1 MVSRTPTI
9 SVQERKVRWVYG
21 TVVASTNDTFPVAD
35 LESVTTILGFT
46 TVDGAEVTF
55 SINGN
60 VVTLTTSG
68 LTDETIAFLAWGA
81 TKP

>member
-9 SVQERKVRWVYG
+9 SIQERKVRWVYG
-21 TVVASTNDTFPVAD
+21 TVVASTNDTFPISD
-35 LESVTTILGFT
+35 LQSVTIILGVK
-46 TVDGAEVTF
+46 TVDGVQVSF
-55 SINGN
+55 SIAGN
-60 VVTLTTSG
+60 VVTLTTLG

>member
-9 SVQERKVRWVYG
+9 SIQERKVRWVYG
-21 TVVASTNDTFPVAD
+21 TVVASTNDTFPISD
-35 LESVTTILGFT
+35 LQSVTIILGVK
-46 TVDGAEVTF
+46 TVDGVQVSF
-55 SINGN
+55 SIAGN
-60 VVTLTTSG
+60 VITLTTPG

>member
-9 SVQERKVRWVYG
+9 SIQERKVRWVYG
-21 TVVASTNDTFPVAD
+21 TVVASTNDTFPISD
-35 LESVTTILGFT
+35 LQSVTIILGVKT
-46 TVDGAEVTF
+46 IDGVQVSF
-55 SINGN
+55 SIAGN
-60 VVTLTTSG
+60 VITLTTLG